1 MNAQSQLT
9 SGLKVL
15 IVDDATESAD
25 MLADVVSAFGHRVRV
40 AHLGS
45 VALDLIDQDAAD
57 LAFVDLS
64 LPDVEGYEVAEKIR
78 RRLGERC
85 RIVALTGFSGASER
99 EAARDAGCDA
109 FLVKPFRVSEIEQ
122 LLAAVASSKAPD

>member
-15 IVDDATESAD
+15 IVDDATESAY

-85 RIVALTGFSGASER
+85 
-99 EAARDAGCDA
+99 DAGCDA